1 MAGPRTRLA
10 ASLTQLEALQA
21 DGRRVFQSN
30 ELTRV
35 HRERLIF
42 HGYLHAIMR
51 GWLMLTHPSHTPN
64 DPTPWYAC
72 FWEFCARYCTARFG
86 TQWQVSPE
94 QSLLLHAE
102 STVVPKQVV
111 IYAPKG
117 TNNLIALPFGTS
129 LYDLK
134 HRPMPAEAD
143 LGDRDGLKL
152 FTPEAA
158 LLKVSESFFS
168 RAPLEAHTLLSSM
181 PDASA
186 LLNRLIA
193 GSHPRIAGRL
203 MGACRRVGRPELADQ
218 LRRGMKAARYE
229 TTECDP
235 FAPQRAIGTYH
246 RVALPIAGRMH
257 AAWHSFRE
265 PVAAIFPKAPGLPK
279 NANAYLRQVDAAY
292 QSDAYHSLSI
302 EGYKVTPALIERVRS
317 GRWRPER
324 HAEDLQDRNA
334 LAARGYWQA
343 FQATRKA
350 IAAILRG
357 KEPGRL
363 ARTAHQEWYMQ
374 LFQPCVA
381 VGLLNAASLAGYRN
395 DAVYLRGSRHVPPRW
410 ELMREAMATLFDLLE
425 QEPEPSVRA
434 VLGHWMLGYLH
445 PYPDGNG
452 RMARFLMNVMLA
464 SGGYPWIVI
473 RVKGRDGYLA
483 ALESAS
489 IDQEIRPFAQFIAR
503 RVSHQLKKDAMI

>member
-1 MAGPRTRLA
+1 MAEPHAKLA
-10 ASLTQLEALQA
+10 TSLTQLEALQA
-21 DGRRVFQSN
+21 GGRRVFRSN

-35 HRERLIF
+35 HRERLIR
-42 HGYLHAIMR
+42 HGFLRAIMR
-51 GWLMLTHPSHTPN
+51 GWLMLSHPGFAAGDT
-64 DPTPWYAC
+64 TPWYAC

-86 TQWQVSPE
+86 TQWHVSPE

-134 HRPMPAEAD
+134 HRPMPPETD
-143 LGDRDGLKL
+143 LGDRESLRL

-168 RAPLEAHTLLSSM
+168 SAPLEAQTLLSSM

-186 LLNRLIA
+186 LLSRLIA
-193 GSHPRIAGRL
+193 GGHPRIAGRL
-203 MGACRRVGRPELADQ
+203 MGAFRRVGRPELTDQ
-218 LRRGMKAARYE
+218 LRRGMKAAGYDMAE
-229 TTECDP
+229 SDP
-235 FAPQRAIGTYH
+235 FAPQRTIGTYR
-246 RVALPIAGRMH
+246 RVALPVTGRLH

-265 PVAAIFPKAPGLPK
+265 PVIAVFPKAPGLPK
-279 NANAYLRQVDAAY
+279 DAEAYLRRVDEAY

-302 EGYKVTPALIERVRS
+302 EGYRVTPALIEWVRS
-317 GRWRPER
+317 GNWKPDR
-324 HAEDLQDRNA
+324 HAENRQDRNA

-350 IAAILRG
+350 IASILKG

-363 ARTAHQEWYMQ
+363 ARTAHQEWYLQ

-381 VGLLNAASLAGYRN
+381 VGLLDAASLAGYRN

-410 ELMREAMATLFDLLE
+410 EILREAMSALFDLLE
-425 QEPEPSVRA
+425 QEPEPAVRA

-464 SGGYPWIVI
+464 SGGYPWTVI
-473 RVKGRDGYLA
+473 RVQDRNGYLA
-483 ALESAS
+483 ALESSS
-489 IDQEIRPFAQFIAR
+489 IDQEIRPFAKFIAR
-503 RVSHQLKKDAMI
+503 RVARQLKKYPMT